1 MAKTHYKTSIFC
13 SPAYEILC
21 VLRPSFGKVIPPSFF
36 ELGLLELVQIYNELS
51 DIGKPP
57 PVIDAEELQKDPEVF
72 ELFRHA

>member
-1 MAKTHYKTSIFC
+1 
-13 SPAYEILC
+13 LC
-21 VLRPSFGKVIPPSFF
+21 VLQPSFGKVIPPSFF

-57 PVIDAEELQKDPEVF
+57 PVIDAEELQKDPQVF